1 MFPVEAY
8 VGVLAGALV
17 TVAGLFY
24 KSLIDRITRSE
35 SREERTTAA
44 LERLTDQIDAVLKG
58 QEGRA
63 NAQKRR

>member
-1 MFPVEAY
+1 MLPVEAY

-24 KSLIDRITRSE
+24 KSLLDRIARSE

-44 LERLTDQIDAVLKG
+44 LERLADQIEVIVDERERRNVS
-58 QEGRA
+58 A
-63 NAQKRR
+63 NR